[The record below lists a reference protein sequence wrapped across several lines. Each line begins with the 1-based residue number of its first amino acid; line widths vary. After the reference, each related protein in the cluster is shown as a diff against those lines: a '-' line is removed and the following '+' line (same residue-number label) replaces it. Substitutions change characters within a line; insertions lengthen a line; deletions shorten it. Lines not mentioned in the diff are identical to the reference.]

1 MEKIVNVIGAGL
13 AGCEASYQLAK
24 RGIKVRLY
32 EMKRIK
38 RNEAQKSDYFSELVC
53 SNSLRSSNI
62 VNAVG
67 LLKEELRI
75 MDSLII
81 KIADETRVPAGDS
94 LSVDRELFSKRITE
108 EITNNPLIEV
118 IDACVTDIPDGPT
131 ILATGPLTSD
141 ALSKSIQEFIGE
153 EYLYFYDAIAPVIEK
168 DSIDFSKAYYKSRWD
183 KGTPDYINCPFTK
196 EEYLNWYNEVI
207 KAEEVELHSFEVK
220 VFEGCMPFEEMAKRG
235 VDTLRF
241 GPMKPVGLYLENL
254 KPYAVV
260 QLRKDDLK
268 DKLYNIV
275 GFQTKLKYSSQDKI
289 IHMIPGLENAK
300 IVRYGQMHRNTFINA
315 PGIIHSTYQ
324 TIKRP
329 DLFFA
334 GQLSGVEGY
343 VESTASGLVAGINMA
358 RYLNDE
364 ELLSFP
370 NDTAI
375 GSSAYYLENASKND
389 FQPMNVNYGIFK
401 ELDPSFKGKHSRKE
415 EYSSRALNSLKE
427 FLNEHKK

>member
-1 MEKIVNVIGAGL
+1 MEKIVNVVGAGL
-13 AGCEASYQLAK
+13 AGAEASYQLTK
-24 RGIKVRLY
+24 RGIRVRLY

-62 VNAVG
+62 NNAVG
-67 LLKEELRI
+67 LLKEELRM

-81 KIADETRVPAGDS
+81 RIADETRVPAGDS
-94 LSVDRELFSKRITE
+94 LAVDRELFAKRITE
-108 EITNNPLIEV
+108 EIENNPLIEV
-118 IDACVTDIPDGPT
+118 INEEVKTIPKGPT
-131 ILATGPLTSD
+131 IIASGPLTSLP
-141 ALSKSIQEFIGE
+141 LSKSIQEFFGE
-153 EYLYFYDAIAPVIEK
+153 EYLYFFDAIAPIIEK
-168 DSIDFSKAYYKSRWD
+168 ESINFDKAYYKSRWD
-183 KGTPDYINCPFTK
+183 KGTKDYINCPFTK
-196 EEYLNWYNEVI
+196 EEYIEWYNELI
-207 KAEEVELHSFEVK
+207 KLESVESHDFEIK

-241 GPMKPVGLYLENL
+241 GPMKPVGLYLQNF

-268 DKLYNIV
+268 DSLYNIV

-289 IHMIPGLENAK
+289 IHMIPGLENAR
-300 IVRYGQMHRNTFINA
+300 IIRYGQMHRNTFINA
-315 PGIIHSTYQ
+315 PGLINSSYQ
-324 TIKRP
+324 TLKRP

-358 RYLNDE
+358 RYLNGLS
-364 ELLSFP
+364 LLSFP

-375 GSSAYYLENASKND
+375 GSSAYYLENASKKD

-401 ELDPSFKGKHSRKE
+401 DLDLSIKDKAIRKE
-415 EYSSRALNSLKE
+415 AYSKRALESLKRFKDE
-427 FLNEHKK
+427 YNE

>member
-1 MEKIVNVIGAGL
+1 MEKIVNVVGAGL
-13 AGCEASYQLAK
+13 AGAEASYQLTK

-38 RNEAQKSDYFSELVC
+38 KTEAQKSDYFSELVC

-62 VNAVG
+62 NNAVG
-67 LLKEELRI
+67 LLKEELRM

-81 KIADETRVPAGDS
+81 RIADETKVPAGDS
-94 LSVDRELFSKRITE
+94 LAVDRELFSKRITE
-108 EITNNPLIEV
+108 ELEKNPLIE
-118 IDACVTDIPDGPT
+118 IINEEVTQIPDGPT
-131 ILATGPLTSD
+131 IIASGPLTSLS
-141 ALSKSIQEFIGE
+141 LSKSIQEFFGE
-153 EYLYFYDAIAPVIEK
+153 EYLYFFDAIAPIIEK
-168 DSIDFSKAYYKSRWD
+168 DSINFDKAYYKSRWD
-183 KGTPDYINCPFTK
+183 KGTKDYINCPFTK
-196 EEYLNWYNEVI
+196 EEYIAWYNELI
-207 KAEEVELHSFEVK
+207 KLESVESHDFEIK

-235 VDTLRF
+235 IDTLRF
-241 GPMKPVGLYLENL
+241 GPMKPVGLYLDNF

-268 DKLYNIV
+268 DSLYNIV

-289 IHMIPGLENAK
+289 VHMIPGLENAR
-300 IVRYGQMHRNTFINA
+300 IIRYGQMHRNTFINA
-315 PGIIHSTYQ
+315 PGLINASYQ
-324 TIKRP
+324 TLKRK

-358 RYLNDE
+358 RFLNGLD
-364 ELLSFP
+364 LIKFP

-375 GSSAYYLENASKND
+375 GASAYYLENASKKE

-401 ELDPSFKGKHSRKE
+401 DVDPSIKGKALRKE
-415 EYSSRALNSLKE
+415 AYSKRAIESLKRFKDEYSE
-427 FLNEHKK
+427 

>member
-13 AGCEASYQLAK
+13 AGCEASYQLSK

-153 EYLYFYDAIAPVIEK
+153 QYLYFYDAIAPVIEK

-315 PGIIHSTYQ
+315 PGIIRSTYQ

-375 GSSAYYLENASKND
+375 GSSAYYLENASKKD

-401 ELDPSFKGKHSRKE
+401 ELDSSYKGKHSRKE